1 MNEKAY
7 SVFLYV
13 VIVAVAIAVCAG
25 INWFRKRKADRD
37 SERAR
42 ELNDRA
48 GTDNQRLADKE
59 RETRELIEKSR
70 AELERTDALI
80 RGQADDYSRAEKNNR
95 RAKELIREA
104 KDILDNDSDK

>member
-1 MNEKAY
+1 MNEKALSIFSY
-7 SVFLYV
+7 I
-13 VIVAVAIAVCAG
+13 VIVAVAVAVCAG
-25 INWFRKRKADRD
+25 FSWFRKRKADRD

-70 AELERTDALI
+70 AELERADELI
-80 RGQADDYSRAEKNNR
+80 QGQADDYRRAEKNNI
-95 RAKELIREA
+95 RAKELSREA
-104 KDILDNDSDK
+104 KDILDNNSDK